1 MCFYLPLQKF
11 SLEYRSEIKLW
22 DKKIHII
29 NPKTCHL
36 HHKFSSNFTHMPYN
50 APNTKNIYKGG
61 NFWKDSHERWT
72 WCVHLDS
79 KNLPDYSIMEN
90 PLTKKME
97 DYQKHKKQKSCKS
110 CDLQDSVAEREGFYT
125 TLPASVTRWYSS
137 AVFRHF
143 RLFCTKNGAELAQDK
158 TS

>member
-29 NPKTCHL
+29 NQKTCHL

-50 APNTKNIYKGG
+50 ALNTKDVYKGG
-61 NFWKDSHERWT
+61 KLPPLLLVTSEKIVMKDELE
-72 WCVHLDS
+72 VYIKIQ
-79 KNLPDYSIMEN
+79 KNLPNYSIMEN

-110 CDLQDSVAEREGFYT
+110 CDLQDSVAEREALRAISPKVIKHAQTSILRAF
-125 TLPASVTRWYSS
+125 
-137 AVFRHF
+137 VFF
-143 RLFCTKNGAELAQDK
+143 SGND
-158 TS
+158 